1 MEVPQSGNYS
11 IGGNQMNLYRNNSGP
26 TYPYI
31 STDLL
36 TLTSSSANSSQ
47 DYYYYLYD
55 WEIKTAPCESPLQQV
70 IANVVETNFEKI
82 IDNNIVY
89 FTDNSTGAY
98 SWLWDFGDGSTSTQQ
113 NPIHVYNS
121 TGTYNVTLTI
131 NSGSCATT
139 NLVDIMDVNDAFDII
154 VMPNPATDYANVIF
168 TNPISEEA
176 QVGFFSVD
184 GKLIWEQIIEIGTDQ
199 INIDMTKYSSAV
211 YLIRIK
217 SENFTKTRRILK
229 R

>member
-1 MEVPQSGNYS
+1 
-11 IGGNQMNLYRNNSGP
+11 
-26 TYPYI
+26 
-31 STDLL
+31 
-36 TLTSSSANSSQ
+36 
-47 DYYYYLYD
+47 
-55 WEIKTAPCESPLQQV
+55 
-70 IANVVETNFEKI
+70 
-82 IDNNIVY
+82 
-89 FTDNSTGAY
+89 
-98 SWLWDFGDGSTSTQQ
+98 
-113 NPIHVYNS
+113 
-121 TGTYNVTLTI
+121 
-131 NSGSCATT
+131 
-139 NLVDIMDVNDAFDII
+139 MDVNDAFDII